1 MTTTATGTQQFTHT
15 VSTPGPADGM
25 TFTGLRRMDGG
36 AIGPDKPL
44 VIALPGGT
52 YTSTYFDVPGYSLL
66 DHADHLGVP
75 VIAIDRPGYRGSTPV
90 RAGDSIILDN
100 AEVLDHLVAELWAEH
115 GAGAAGV
122 VLIGHSIGGATVCAL
137 AARRPSWPLLGIAVS
152 GCLLE
157 VPGESRAAWEALPD
171 VPVIELPSDMKD
183 FVMFGPEGTYR
194 VDMPDASH
202 AADAPV
208 PKAELLDIT
217 GPWIARVRETLARID
232 VPVLAR
238 QGEFDRLWITD
249 ADQVEQF
256 GKAFAA
262 APSVDARLV
271 LSAGHCIDFHRQGTA
286 FQLEQLAFAL
296 RCCIAAD

>member
-25 TFTGLRRMDGG
+25 TFTGLRRVDGG
-36 AIGPDKPL
+36 PVGPDRPL
-44 VIALPGGT
+44 IIALHGGT

-66 DHADHLGVP
+66 DHAEQLGVP
-75 VIAIDRPGYRGSTPV
+75 VLAIDRPGYCGSTPV
-90 RAGDSIILDN
+90 GAGESIILDN
-100 AEVLDHLVAELWAEH
+100 AEVLDHLVAELWTGY
-115 GAGAAGV
+115 GAGTAGV
-122 VLIGHSIGGATVCAL
+122 VLIGHSIGGATVSAL
-137 AARRPSWPLLGIAVS
+137 AARRPSWPLLGIAIS

-157 VPGESRAAWEALPD
+157 VPAESRAAWEALPD

-194 VDMPDASH
+194 DGMPGASH
-202 AADAPV
+202 VADSPV

-217 GPWIARVRETLARID
+217 GSWIGRLRSVLAQIE
-232 VPVLAR
+232 VPVHAR
-238 QGEFDRLWITD
+238 QGEFDHLWITD
-249 ADQVEQF
+249 AEQVAQF
-256 GKAFAA
+256 AKVFTA

-271 LSAGHCIDFHRQGTA
+271 PSAGHCIDFHRQGTA

-296 RCCIAAD
+296 RCCISAE